1 MGSKSFLLIEEV
13 KQHNKHLY
21 GQCTQI
27 LTQIMDS
34 SVKLEHSSTSDH
46 ITTYHFLVRKM
57 KRTVIKDENTYK
69 RRIINDKSLI
79 YKSNFK
85 IIFFC

>member
-69 RRIINDKSLI
+69 KAY
-79 YKSNFK
+79 YK
-85 IIFFC
+85 